1 MRARPPGES
10 AAGLRGS
17 AGHREVQLIWG
28 GQDQPTLPATIHPT
42 VHAAGGPARPA
53 LLQWPCTRR
62 RCACRC
68 CGAWEAV
75 RRALRGVGGCAQS
88 DEQKPG
94 GRRAASAERGHLC
107 PRHPALSSCGR
118 HPQQHCLEES
128 RELGRTAGHRR
139 HSGRSW
145 PPLASARQSDGCWTK
160 GREEPGPGG
169 HAREADGLPLWPVTR
184 ATSIQEDFGA
194 IRASLPASEG
204 AVLSEGPPLRESSKW
219 PAKPPGRS
227 PADAKSCSLGI
238 PRTPCHPRRTWRRPH
253 LKLRACGSVT
263 CSGVG

>member
-17 AGHREVQLIWG
+17 AGHGEVQLIWG

-68 CGAWEAV
+68 CGPWGAV
-75 RRALRGVGGCAQS
+75 RRALWGVGGCAQS

-94 GRRAASAERGHLC
+94 GRRAASTERGRLC

-118 HPQQHCLEES
+118 HPQQHCLEVS
-128 RELGRTAGHRR
+128 RELGRTAGRRR
-139 HSGRSW
+139 HSGHSW
-145 PPLASARQSDGCWTK
+145 PPRHLRGRVTGAGPRAGRSLGLGVMRERLTACRCGQS
-160 GREEPGPGG
+160 PGPPQYKRTLEPSGLLCQRRRG
-169 HAREADGLPLWPVTR
+169 PCSRRGRRSEKAVSGQQSHQDGAPQMPRAAPWASHGPRVTPD
-184 ATSIQEDFGA
+184 A
-194 IRASLPASEG
+194 LG
-204 AVLSEGPPLRESSKW
+204 AV
-219 PAKPPGRS
+219 PA
-227 PADAKSCSLGI
+227 
-238 PRTPCHPRRTWRRPH
+238 
-253 LKLRACGSVT
+253 
-263 CSGVG
+263 